1 MECNFLFQKKEI
13 TMTTIIHP
21 SYFPNIEYF
30 SYLLNS
36 EDISFEI
43 NDFYQ
48 KQTLRNRTSIY
59 GSNGK
64 LDLVI
69 PVKFSY
75 MKKEKLKDIKIC
87 NDTKWQNNHF
97 KSIQTAYRNSPYFE
111 FFEDYFFEIF
121 EKKENFL
128 VDINIKS
135 IEIIFKIL
143 EIKIDYSFTK
153 EYNNIY
159 NQDNDLRNICNRKK
173 TAIKNLID
181 PYSQV
186 FDSRHGHICN
196 LSMIDLIFNQGINSL
211 DYFKKSNN

>member
-75 MKKEKLKDIKIC
+75 TKKEKLK
-87 NDTKWQNNHF
+87 
-97 KSIQTAYRNSPYFE
+97 
-111 FFEDYFFEIF
+111 
-121 EKKENFL
+121 
-128 VDINIKS
+128 
-135 IEIIFKIL
+135 
-143 EIKIDYSFTK
+143 EIK
-153 EYNNIY
+153 
-159 NQDNDLRNICNRKK
+159 L
-173 TAIKNLID
+173 
-181 PYSQV
+181 
-186 FDSRHGHICN
+186 
-196 LSMIDLIFNQGINSL
+196 
-211 DYFKKSNN
+211 

>member
-13 TMTTIIHP
+13 TMTTVIHP

-69 PVKFSY
+69 PVKF
-75 MKKEKLKDIKIC
+75 IKTLPS
-87 NDTKWQNNHF
+87 DVSW
-97 KSIQTAYRNSPYFE
+97 KS
-111 FFEDYFFEIF
+111 
-121 EKKENFL
+121 L
-128 VDINIKS
+128 
-135 IEIIFKIL
+135 IL
-143 EIKIDYSFTK
+143 PKHPT
-153 EYNNIY
+153 
-159 NQDNDLRNICNRKK
+159 L
-173 TAIKNLID
+173 
-181 PYSQV
+181 
-186 FDSRHGHICN
+186 
-196 LSMIDLIFNQGINSL
+196 
-211 DYFKKSNN
+211 